1 MFISFW
7 LTFLLY
13 SGFINSGSWSA
24 LSSSNPHNTFVLTP
38 LLDVAEKA
46 FSKCVETNKG
56 GTQLGEKVHAD
67 SHNLE
72 VKFNYEFLE
81 DFQDEQ
87 SPDKQ
92 SSSEEGETNIDAR
105 YTTSAQIFL
114 SSLTYLVIVML
125 YPQQY

>member
-1 MFISFW
+1 M
-7 LTFLLY
+7 
-13 SGFINSGSWSA
+13 
-24 LSSSNPHNTFVLTP
+24 
-38 LLDVAEKA
+38 
-46 FSKCVETNKG
+46 ETNKG
-56 GTQLGEKVHAD
+56 EEEGKKVHAD
-67 SHNLE
+67 SRYLE

-81 DFQDEQ
+81 DFQDKQ

-92 SSSEEGETNIDAR
+92 SSSEEGETNTDAR

>member
-92 SSSEEGETNIDAR
+92 SSSEEGETNTDAR
-105 YTTSAQIFL
+105 YTISAQIFL
-114 SSLTYLVIVML
+114 NSLTYLVIVML